1 MATVR
6 GGLLAK
12 KQQENQVQAAPK
24 AGVALLDA
32 MFKQD
37 SVQSRFQ
44 RMLGKKSAGFISSV
58 LTVVSQN
65 NLLQKADM
73 RTVLSAASIAASLD
87 LPIIPSLGRAW
98 IVPYKGVAQFQIGY
112 LGLVELAQRSG
123 LYETINVVTVYEG
136 EIAKWNKFTEAITY
150 GEQESDKA
158 VGYCAS
164 FTLLN
169 GFRKVVYW
177 TKDAVIKHAQR
188 FSKSYHSSSSP
199 WQTDFDAMAMKTVL
213 AYMLRHW
220 GPLSIEMQ
228 TAMDRD
234 EDLREKPLDLSV
246 DNNVETI
253 EQDTSADAAESTQE
267 AAGAVE
273 MPADAM
279 FTADEIEAAV
289 QGK

>member
-1 MATVR
+1 MVTAK
-6 GGLLAK
+6 GLIT
-12 KQQENQVQAAPK
+12 KQKEQAVQSAPK

-37 SVQSRFQ
+37 SVQARFQ

-65 NLLQKADM
+65 KLLQNADM
-73 RTVLSAASIAASLD
+73 RTVLSSASIAASLD

-98 IVPYKGVAQFQIGY
+98 IVPYKGTAQFQIGY

-136 EIAKWNKFTEAITY
+136 EIVKWNKFTEELTY
-150 GEQESDKA
+150 GEPESDVA
-158 VGYCAS
+158 IGYCAS

-228 TAMDRD
+228 TAMDKD
-234 EDLREKPLDLSV
+234 KDLGEKPLDLSK
-246 DNNVETI
+246 DNSVETI
-253 EQDTSADAAESTQE
+253 ETEDASETRVVDTESGEILQDDE
-267 AAGAVE
+267 
-273 MPADAM
+273 
-279 FTADEIEAAV
+279 FTAEDIEAAV
-289 QGK
+289 EGE

>member
-1 MATVR
+1 MATVK

-12 KQQENQVQAAPK
+12 KQQENQVQATPK

-37 SVQSRFQ
+37 SVQARFQ

-65 NLLQKADM
+65 KLLQNADM
-73 RTVLSAASIAASLD
+73 RTVLSSASIAASLD

-98 IVPYKGVAQFQIGY
+98 IVPYKGAAQFQIGY

-136 EIAKWNKFTEAITY
+136 EIVKWNKFTEELTY
-150 GEQESDKA
+150 GEPESDVA
-158 VGYCAS
+158 IGYCAS

-228 TAMDRD
+228 TAMDKD
-234 EDLREKPLDLSV
+234 KDLGEKPLDLSK
-246 DNNVETI
+246 DNSVETI
-253 EQDTSADAAESTQE
+253 ETEDTSETRVVDTESGEILQDDE
-267 AAGAVE
+267 
-273 MPADAM
+273 
-279 FTADEIEAAV
+279 FTAEDIEAAV
-289 QGK
+289 EGE

>member
-1 MATVR
+1 MVSAK
-6 GGLLAK
+6 GLITK
-12 KQQENQVQAAPK
+12 SKQKEQAVQAAPK

-37 SVQSRFQ
+37 SVQARFQ

-65 NLLQKADM
+65 KLLQNADM
-73 RTVLSAASIAASLD
+73 RTVLSSASIAASLD

-98 IVPYKGVAQFQIGY
+98 IVPYKGAAQFQIGY

-136 EIAKWNKFTEAITY
+136 EIVKWNKFTEELTY
-150 GEQESDKA
+150 GEPESDVA
-158 VGYCAS
+158 IGYCAS

-169 GFRKVVYW
+169 GFHKVVYW

-228 TAMDRD
+228 TAMDKD
-234 EDLREKPLDLSV
+234 KDLGEKPLDLSK
-246 DNNVETI
+246 DNSVETI
-253 EQDTSADAAESTQE
+253 ETEDASETRVVDTESGEILQDNE
-267 AAGAVE
+267 
-273 MPADAM
+273 
-279 FTADEIEAAV
+279 FTAEDIEAAV
-289 QGK
+289 EGE

>member
-1 MATVR
+1 MVNTKGIVTKTR
-6 GGLLAK
+6 
-12 KQQENQVQAAPK
+12 QQAVQQPTPK

-65 NLLQKADM
+65 KLLQNADM
-73 RTVLSAASIAASLD
+73 RTVLSSASIAASLD

-98 IVPYKGVAQFQIGY
+98 IVPYKGAAQFQIGY

-123 LYETINVVTVYEG
+123 LYKSINVVTVYEG
-136 EIAKWNKFTEAITY
+136 EVTNWNKFTEEIEY
-150 GEQESDKA
+150 GEAESDVA
-158 VGYCAS
+158 IGYCAS
-164 FTLLN
+164 FELLN

-188 FSKSYHSSSSP
+188 FSKSYGNGPWSS
-199 WQTDFDAMAMKTVL
+199 DFNAMAQKTVL

-220 GPLSIEMQ
+220 GPMSIEMQ
-228 TAMDRD
+228 KAMDAD
-234 EDLREKPLDLSV
+234 PDTHEKPLDLSK
-246 DNNVETI
+246 DESVETI
-253 EQDTSADAAESTQE
+253 DEERTVDVETGEIITDEGFTAAEIE
-267 AAGAVE
+267 NAVE
-273 MPADAM
+273 
-279 FTADEIEAAV
+279 
-289 QGK
+289 GK